1 MTGEPKGEDADMR
14 VYCGRQEQGQV
25 LALFAIGLFAIV
37 AMVALVIDGGNA
49 YAHQRISQNGTDA
62 AAQAGAVVLAERLA
76 GKEITD
82 AMVKGA
88 VEDVLREMDMDAQAS
103 VAVYT
108 DIEGNPL
115 GPIVGSA
122 SEPRA
127 DAAGVAVKGDLPFD
141 TFFARALGI
150 FQMNAVTNATAV
162 VGYTTDLGGPILPI
176 TPPENI
182 VLDCGRGQSD
192 EPIWAP
198 IPEGDT
204 EPPKWEMNTLY
215 VIPLCTSGPG
225 NVGWLDWSTTA
236 GGKSELRDN
245 IWPPPADP
253 VTITV
258 PSWQHFVE
266 PAVGMSNLVQT
277 ALWNW
282 DLQTVGL
289 PIFDATCN
297 SDPGG
302 PNLDC
307 PTGPGIGANTYYH
320 FPAVA
325 AFELCGTHPDGTIPG
340 WCTDARGNRY
350 GHGSYVSGNDTKNCN
365 LAKNTTGCL
374 VGRFVDLVR
383 GGNVTGILSEDP
395 TDSDTIGVQ
404 LLK

>member
-1 MTGEPKGEDADMR
+1 M
-14 VYCGRQEQGQV
+14 

-62 AAQAGAVVLAERLA
+62 AAQGGAVVLAERLA

-122 SEPRA
+122 SEPRGYVA
-127 DAAGVAVKGDLPFD
+127 RVAVKGDLPFD

-162 VGYTTDLGGPILPI
+162 VGYTTMGGVTRST

-192 EPIWAP
+192 EPIWGP

-215 VIPLCTSGPG
+215 VI
-225 NVGWLDWSTTA
+225 
-236 GGKSELRDN
+236 R
-245 IWPPPADP
+245 
-253 VTITV
+253 
-258 PSWQHFVE
+258 
-266 PAVGMSNLVQT
+266 
-277 ALWNW
+277 
-282 DLQTVGL
+282 
-289 PIFDATCN
+289 
-297 SDPGG
+297 
-302 PNLDC
+302 
-307 PTGPGIGANTYYH
+307 
-320 FPAVA
+320 
-325 AFELCGTHPDGTIPG
+325 
-340 WCTDARGNRY
+340 
-350 GHGSYVSGNDTKNCN
+350 
-365 LAKNTTGCL
+365 LA
-374 VGRFVDLVR
+374 
-383 GGNVTGILSEDP
+383 SAW
-395 TDSDTIGVQ
+395 
-404 LLK
+404 